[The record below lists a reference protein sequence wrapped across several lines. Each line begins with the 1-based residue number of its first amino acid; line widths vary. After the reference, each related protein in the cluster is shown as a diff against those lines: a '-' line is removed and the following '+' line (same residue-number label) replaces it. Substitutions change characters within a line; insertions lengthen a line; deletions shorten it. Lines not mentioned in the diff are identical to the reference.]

1 MNLRKAT
8 KPVTLQVNTSGAWRN
23 VIGFD
28 AGKDVECAEVMGAAQ
43 TLGRISKAKFRVVIK
58 DSLQTPLLHW
68 TPEAGWK
75 ESK

>member
-1 MNLRKAT
+1 MNQPTAI
-8 KPVTLQVNTSGAWRN
+8 KPVKLQVNTSGAWRD

-28 AGKDVECAEVMGAAQ
+28 AGSDVECTEVMRAAE

-75 ESK
+75 EVK